1 MNCPICGKIGVHW
14 ATAEDVE
21 YLTNLGPHHYLKCD
35 CGVVYLDDPPIH
47 QLGEIYPSTYYS
59 YSGGS
64 RGLAERV
71 KSSLDRRTFARALR
85 MVKGDAIR
93 TLDVGGG
100 AGYYSDVLR
109 QADSRVTSTT
119 VVDLDNSLASIN
131 QDKGH
136 IFVNS
141 RIEDAEFDKTFHV
154 IIAFNLIEHV
164 ADPKALV
171 NHFKRLLEP
180 EGLLLLQTPNFDSL
194 DARLFRESSWGGFH
208 APRHWVLF
216 RAESL
221 TELLTSGGFRVET
234 VRHIQGAPFWAVGI
248 LAKFPKLRRRSA
260 RSLPMYKSR
269 SYRAL
274 LVAFGAIDLVRCS
287 LGFRTSQMFAIGQL
301 SNQDLETLVER

>member
-1 MNCPICGKIGVHW
+1 MKCPICGKSGVHW

-35 CGVVYLDDPPIH
+35 CGVVYLENPPIH
-47 QLGEIYPSTYYS
+47 LLGEIYPSTYYS

-64 RGLAERV
+64 RGLAERL
-71 KSSLDRRTFARALR
+71 KSSLDRRSFARALR
-85 MVKGDAIR
+85 MVGGDAIR

-109 QADSRVTSTT
+109 QADSRVISTT

-131 QDKGH
+131 RAKGH
-136 IFVNS
+136 NFVNS
-141 RIEDAEFDKTFHV
+141 RIEDAKFDQSFHV

-164 ADPKALV
+164 ADPKSLV
-171 NHFKRLLEP
+171 DHFKRLLEP
-180 EGLLLLQTPNFDSL
+180 GGLLLLQTPNFESL
-194 DARLFRESSWGGFH
+194 DARLFRENSWGGLH

-221 TELLTSGGFRVET
+221 TELLTSGGFLVET
-234 VRHIQGAPFWAVGI
+234 VRHIQGAPFWAVGV
-248 LAKFPKLRRRSA
+248 LAKFPKLRSRSA
-260 RSLPMYKSR
+260 RNLPMYKSR

-274 LVAFGAIDLVRCS
+274 LLAFGAIDLVRCS
-287 LGFRTSQMFAIGQL
+287 LGFRTSQMFAIGRLPKQVP
-301 SNQDLETLVER
+301 ETPVQS